1 MKETDSNNY
10 IICMTSF
17 MDSGII
23 KSLNSTMGIKEVYL
37 EEISIRLL
45 LKTKLRCQSFYS
57 KNN

>member
-10 IICMTSF
+10 IICMTGF

-45 LKTKLRCQSFYS
+45 LKKS
-57 KNN
+57 